1 LKTQFSNQDFQRI
14 QSEAEKQSRVSVP
27 ENLTDIWFAA
37 ELLISPELLER
48 KKGFERLIEL
58 DAIKQNPIIIYL
70 LASNLSEPDF
80 SLRAFIVRVLSGLLD
95 DIKTSK
101 SPQKDPRFIL
111 TNYLSQISTEE
122 VYSLL
127 ELAEVDPPSREYVV
141 QLLCSCACAGDQL
154 RKFVMDREC
163 AINMRLIAL
172 EIIGKVGYLEV
183 LPDLERLAKR
193 LENRVNAEKKD
204 MDLSEM
210 MQRLNTTIKLLS
222 SP

>member
-1 LKTQFSNQDFQRI
+1 
-14 QSEAEKQSRVSVP
+14 
-27 ENLTDIWFAA
+27 
-37 ELLISPELLER
+37 
-48 KKGFERLIEL
+48 
-58 DAIKQNPIIIYL
+58 
-70 LASNLSEPDF
+70 
-80 SLRAFIVRVLSGLLD
+80 
-95 DIKTSK
+95 
-101 SPQKDPRFIL
+101 
-111 TNYLSQISTEE
+111 
-122 VYSLL
+122 
-127 ELAEVDPPSREYVV
+127 
-141 QLLCSCACAGDQL
+141 
-154 RKFVMDREC
+154 MDREC

>member
-1 LKTQFSNQDFQRI
+1 MKTQFSNQDFQRI

-48 KKGFERLIEL
+48 KKGFKRLIEL